1 MALTPLLRCIDLAQ
15 TRTFYASVLGF
26 AVADTSQGTLTVE
39 HHGSR
44 IVFTADDLWESG
56 PTLSG
61 TLYITVPDV
70 DGCHAAIGAKVP
82 LAWPLQDMPYGSR
95 EFGVADCNGY
105 LLAFQQQA

>member
-1 MALTPLLRCIDLAQ
+1 MALTPLLRCADIGQ
-15 TRTFYASVLGF
+15 TRDFYARVLGF
-26 AVADTSQGTLTVE
+26 AVADSAQGTLTVE
-39 HHGSR
+39 LHGSR
-44 IVFTADDLWESG
+44 IVFTAGDLWKSD

-70 DGCHAAIGAKVP
+70 DGYHAAVTALVP